1 MLFLHMW
8 IQAVV
13 SGVVPGS
20 SFAFSKRK
28 LVGRAWAVQGSV
40 AFVGRLSGKGTP
52 SVSVRDRLL

>member
-28 LVGRAWAVQGSV
+28 LVGRGWAVQGSV
-40 AFVGRLSGKGTP
+40 AFVGRRAHLAGVP
-52 SVSVRDRLL
+52 LER